1 MPDYLKHHI
10 VITLARR
17 KHRRTWP
24 AVHWVQH
31 GRSNGRLCRY
41 LPGGWRQSGM
51 LSKGNRSQQVTDAC
65 HKHGGSI
72 WVVLAVQLRYWR
84 KNMSKA
90 ALPGIP
96 GAGYGSGVDDGSGNL
111 PAFILVDDKGNN
123 FFSQFDSNTAAPV
136 ALRDI
141 KENEWKRDFN

>member
-1 MPDYLKHHI
+1 
-10 VITLARR
+10 
-17 KHRRTWP
+17 
-24 AVHWVQH
+24 
-31 GRSNGRLCRY
+31 
-41 LPGGWRQSGM
+41 M

-65 HKHGGSI
+65 HKHVASI

-84 KNMSKA
+84 KNMSKS

-96 GAGYGSGVDDGSGNL
+96 GAGYGSGVDDGMENL

-123 FFSQFDSNTAAPV
+123 FFSQLSSNTAAPV

-141 KENEWKRDFN
+141 KENEWNANFN